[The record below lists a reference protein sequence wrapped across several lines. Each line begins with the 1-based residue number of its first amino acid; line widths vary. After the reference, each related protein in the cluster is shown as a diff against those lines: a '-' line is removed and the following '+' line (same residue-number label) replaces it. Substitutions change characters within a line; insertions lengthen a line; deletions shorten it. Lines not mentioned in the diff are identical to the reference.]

1 MDDAPEF
8 GHLNS
13 SQRLHLLTSCQ
24 YADKLLSEIEATLV
38 IAVEVSLSK
47 IQTGHLAGTGQSS
60 TRLHRKDAGSVG
72 AHPG

>member
-13 SQRLHLLTSCQ
+13 SQRLHLLSSAQ

-38 IAVEVSLSK
+38 ASQSK
-47 IQTGHLAGTGQSS
+47 SPFPKFEPDISPAQAGYGCMRWHRAYARLAG
-60 TRLHRKDAGSVG
+60 L
-72 AHPG
+72 